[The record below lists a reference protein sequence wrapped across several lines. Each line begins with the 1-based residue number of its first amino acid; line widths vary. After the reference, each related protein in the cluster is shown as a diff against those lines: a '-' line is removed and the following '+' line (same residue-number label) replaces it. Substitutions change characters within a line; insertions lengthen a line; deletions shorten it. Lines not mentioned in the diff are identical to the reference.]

1 MAGNAVLLMTYGAP
15 SSEDEIE
22 AYLTDIRG
30 GRKPSAEAVGG
41 LKERYRKVG
50 GRSPLLEITRAQ
62 ATALEKT
69 LNSMGAMVRVYIG
82 MKHWHPYIGEV
93 VPTILIDGLRRITG
107 LPLVPHYS
115 SLSTGGYKQALEK
128 ALEGLGQVQVDFI
141 ESWCDNPLFHQAL
154 AEKIKDSLRQFPESA
169 KVQVIFTAHSLPD
182 RILQQ
187 NDPYPKQLESSCE
200 AVAKLSRI
208 DNWSF
213 AYQSAGKTNE
223 KWLGPDILE
232 ALNELSLKGETDHV
246 LVVPIGFVADHL
258 EISYDIDFEAQLFAS
273 ARGLNLKRTESL
285 NTSPAFINALADVVH
300 KRLN

>member
-1 MAGNAVLLMTYGAP
+1 MAYGAP

-41 LKERYRKVG
+41 LKERYQKVG

-93 VPTILIDGLRRITG
+93 VQTILNDGPRRIIG
-107 LPLVPHYS
+107 LPLAPHYS

-128 ALEGLGQVQVDFI
+128 AVEGLQVQVDFI

-154 AEKIKDSLRQFPESA
+154 EEKIRDSLRQFPESA

-187 NDPYPKQLESSCE
+187 NDPYPKQLQSSCE

-232 ALNELSLKGETDHV
+232 ALNDLSLKGDTDHV

-258 EISYDIDFEAQLFAS
+258 EISYDIDIEAQLFAS

-285 NTSPAFINALADVVH
+285 NASPAFINALADVVH

>member
-1 MAGNAVLLMTYGAP
+1 MAYGAP

-30 GRKPSAEAVGG
+30 GRKPSAEAVGD
-41 LKERYRKVG
+41 LKERYRKIG

-62 ATALEKT
+62 ATALEKS
-69 LNSMGAMVRVYIG
+69 LNSMGVMVRVYIG

-93 VPTILIDGLRRITG
+93 VPTILSDGFHRVTG
-107 LPLVPHYS
+107 LVLAPHYS

-128 ALEGLGQVQVDFI
+128 AVEGLQVQIDFI

-154 AEKIKDSLRQFPESA
+154 AEKIRDSLRQFPGSA

-187 NDPYPKQLESSCE
+187 NDPYPKQLQSSCE
-200 AVAKLSRI
+200 AVAKLLRI

-232 ALNELSLKGETDHV
+232 ALNELSLKGDTDHV

-258 EISYDIDFEAQLFAS
+258 EISYDIDLEAQLFAS

-285 NTSPAFINALADVVH
+285 NASPAFINALADIVH
-300 KRLN
+300 RRLN

>member
-1 MAGNAVLLMTYGAP
+1 MAYGAP

-50 GRSPLLEITRAQ
+50 GRSPLLEITRDQ
-62 ATALEKT
+62 ATALEKN
-69 LNSMGAMVRVYIG
+69 LNSMGVMVRVYIG

-93 VPTILIDGLRRITG
+93 VQTILSDGFYRVTG
-107 LPLVPHYS
+107 LVLAPHYS

-128 ALEGLGQVQVDFI
+128 AVEGLQVQVDFI
-141 ESWCDNPLFHQAL
+141 ESWCDNPLFYQAL

-187 NDPYPKQLESSCE
+187 NDPYPKQLQSSCE

-223 KWLGPDILE
+223 KWLGPGILE
-232 ALNELSLKGETDHV
+232 ALNDLSLKGDTDHV

-258 EISYDIDFEAQLFAS
+258 EISYDIDIEAQLFAS

-285 NTSPAFINALADVVH
+285 NASPAFINALADVVH
-300 KRLN
+300 RRLN

>member
-1 MAGNAVLLMTYGAP
+1 MAGNAVLLMAYGAP

-107 LPLVPHYS
+107 LPMAPHYS

-169 KVQVIFTAHSLPD
+169 KVQVIFTSHSLPD

-187 NDPYPKQLESSCE
+187 NDPYPKQLQSSCE

-232 ALNELSLKGETDHV
+232 ALNELSLKGDTDHV

-258 EISYDIDFEAQLFAS
+258 EILHDIDFEAQLFAS

-285 NTSPAFINALADVVH
+285 NASPAFINALADVVH